1 MSRSRLVL
9 PGAGA
14 EPIWTKPESAPGP
27 RTSRAGTAQKVAAQ
41 RHLMNEYRYI
51 GIKLI
56 NQFIFYQFFLRAT
69 SVDTSLFNRFKK
81 YVYSS
86 LKINFSSLPGPGN

>member
-9 PGAGA
+9 PGA

-27 RTSRAGTAQKVAAQ
+27 RTYRAGTAQKVAAQ

-56 NQFIFYQFFLRAT
+56 NKFFFYKFF
-69 SVDTSLFNRFKK
+69 
-81 YVYSS
+81 
-86 LKINFSSLPGPGN
+86 